1 MGGRSGKVYLLGPGT
16 SDVSGDSDE
25 TEMFDHDDEDKD
37 LESQVSRG
45 QSKSTNDK
53 AGSRS
58 EREETPAPAHG
69 EKQRTPEAAGGEN
82 PFDTPSSTTW
92 EKSTTFES
100 PTRAEMASATALPT
114 KLVNPSKED

>member
-16 SDVSGDSDE
+16 SDMLGDSDE

-37 LESQVSRG
+37 LESQVGRG
-45 QSKSTNDK
+45 QSHSTNDK

-58 EREETPAPAHG
+58 EREETPAPAHS
-69 EKQRTPEAAGGEN
+69 EKQQTPEPVEGEN
-82 PFDTPSSTTW
+82 PFDTPSSTST
-92 EKSTTFES
+92 EKSATFES
-100 PTRAEMASATALPT
+100 PTRAEMESATALPT

>member
-16 SDVSGDSDE
+16 TDMMADSDE

-45 QSKSTNDK
+45 ENNSTDDK

-58 EREETPAPAHG
+58 EREETPAPG
-69 EKQRTPEAAGGEN
+69 SSETQQTPEPVEGEN
-82 PFDTPSSTTW
+82 PFDTPSSTTS
-92 EKSTTFES
+92 EKPATFES
-100 PTRAEMASATALPT
+100 PTKQEMATPTALPT
-114 KLVNPSKED
+114 KLVNPPKEK